1 METQMCFNCD
11 EEKTFW
17 LLTKDIRDG
26 TMETNAFL
34 KAFCA
39 AECNK
44 ANTKNESH
52 SEGEIHVAKKSFLSK
67 IAMELI

>member
-1 METQMCFNCD
+1 MEKQMCFNCD

-17 LLTKDIRDG
+17 LLTKDIRDR
-26 TMETNAFL
+26 TMETNVFL

-39 AECNK
+39 TECNK

-52 SEGEIHVAKKSFLSK
+52 SEREIHMANKAFYPK
-67 IAMELI
+67 